1 MPAVASDGG
10 AAETVREKLAS
21 KIKIALI
28 DDIRLVSLV
37 SIWPSD
43 ILPGCLLGAY
53 PEMTSYFC
61 HQVRPD

>member
-1 MPAVASDGG
+1 MPDVASGGG
-10 AAETVREKLAS
+10 AAEAVREQPAS

-43 ILPGCLLGAY
+43 ILAGCLLSLDRA
-53 PEMTSYFC
+53 
-61 HQVRPD
+61 